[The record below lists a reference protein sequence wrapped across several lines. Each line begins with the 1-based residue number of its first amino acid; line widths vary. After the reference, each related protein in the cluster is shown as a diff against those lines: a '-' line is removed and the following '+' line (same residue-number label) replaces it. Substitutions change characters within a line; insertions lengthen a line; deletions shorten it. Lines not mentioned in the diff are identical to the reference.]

1 MNVAFREFC
10 SHRYRGGGAGSTAPP
25 THPPQLLPWAHARH
39 LSIGPSLRAL
49 SDSYRHLSP
58 SSLRIISNTG
68 PEAIASSLY
77 AFLKVSQGLPT
88 FRWRGTP
95 VLTQGQDGAL
105 TYRAPAHFTAMPS
118 PPSWS
123 HLTGKLR
130 QIPVNN
136 RKRSFIIQCCPS
148 TSFPHS
154 FIPLESHADVQ
165 RALRPQHSESF
176 PACDCRSRR
185 REARTARAASL
196 HLGTWRPDAA
206 CPADPAPGAPSE
218 FGYVF

>member
-1 MNVAFREFC
+1 M
-10 SHRYRGGGAGSTAPP
+10 
-25 THPPQLLPWAHARH
+25 
-39 LSIGPSLRAL
+39 
-49 SDSYRHLSP
+49 
-58 SSLRIISNTG
+58 
-68 PEAIASSLY
+68 
-77 AFLKVSQGLPT
+77 
-88 FRWRGTP
+88 
-95 VLTQGQDGAL
+95 LTQGQDGAL

-185 REARTARAASL
+185 RGAKPAPPEQPLSTSERGARTPHARL
-196 HLGTWRPDAA
+196 TPRLGHHPNLVT
-206 CPADPAPGAPSE
+206 C
-218 FGYVF
+218 FKTY